1 VVLLTRLDSRTLASA
16 VEEEEAGEQVA
27 EEVVM
32 ERQVLGLD
40 FQDNIR
46 LRWEKLGPGKRERE
60 WEFVSERK
68 IGAVRMEHIADH
80 ICRDLVQWVV
90 DQDVNSLKMRN
101 DTSGTVN
108 EEGRAMVAEMVVTVE
123 MRFEGMGTRADLG
136 KGHH

>member
-1 VVLLTRLDSRTLASA
+1 VLSTRLDSRTLASA

-27 EEVVM
+27 EEAVM

-40 FQDNIR
+40 FQHNIR
-46 LRWEKLGPGKRERE
+46 LRWEKLGLGKRERE

-68 IGAVRMEHIADH
+68 IGAVRMEHIAHH
-80 ICRDLVQWVV
+80 ICRDLVQWAV

-108 EEGRAMVAEMVVTVE
+108 EEGRVMVAEMVVTVE
-123 MRFEGMGTRADLG
+123 MRFEGKGTRADLG